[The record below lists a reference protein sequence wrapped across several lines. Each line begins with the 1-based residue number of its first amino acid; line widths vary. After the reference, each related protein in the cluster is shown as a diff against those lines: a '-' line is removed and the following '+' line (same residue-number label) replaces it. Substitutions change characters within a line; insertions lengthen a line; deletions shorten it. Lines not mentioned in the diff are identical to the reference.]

1 MMFRWKKQIEEIS
14 FTLDAPEQ
22 SEKVGQLINVIER
35 FNQPTHLRL
44 KTMSGIAT
52 LELETI
58 ILFDVQ
64 GGTLTVKTVRGVY
77 ETKTTLRSLIN
88 QLPAQFIQISRNT
101 VINIDHLIEIRRSYS
116 GNYTGVLV
124 ADNTVNISRRAVKAL
139 KERLKG
145 GEL

>member
-14 FTLDAPEQ
+14 LTLDAPEQ

-64 GGTLTVKTVRGVY
+64 
-77 ETKTTLRSLIN
+77 
-88 QLPAQFIQISRNT
+88 
-101 VINIDHLIEIRRSYS
+101 
-116 GNYTGVLV
+116 V
-124 ADNTVNISRRAVKAL
+124 AL
-139 KERLKG
+139 
-145 GEL
+145 

>member
-14 FTLDAPEQ
+14 LTLDAPEQ

-101 VINIDHLIEIRRSYS
+101 VINIDHLIEIIRSYS